1 MTTKKVIFFLAGAA
15 PTVDEAAAIAV
26 LELAATK
33 PFDLVVR
40 RADMTGAKDY
50 NYGAGPEA
58 CDFVAGTPPNDNPI
72 VQLFAS
78 KAGTFSGVGSVDDTI
93 TIGGVVYTLKAAPT
107 TVANEVKIGGSAALT
122 AANLAAAINLTGTP
136 GTDYGSLTVI
146 HPTVSAAVEGAVVT
160 VTAKTAGVGGNAI
173 VLAESGTGFSWAGGA
188 VLLSGGGPSG
198 FYEEKDSVITSGTGD
213 TVTVTMVDGTLT
225 TLVLS

>member
-1 MTTKKVIFFLAGAA
+1 MTTKKAIFFIAGAS

-26 LELAATK
+26 LQLAATK
-33 PFDLVVR
+33 PFDLFVR
-40 RADMTGAKDY
+40 RADLATSAAY
-50 NYGAGPEA
+50 SYGAGPEA

-78 KAGTFSGVGSVDDTI
+78 MAGTFSGVGTAADTI
-93 TIGGVVYTLKAAPT
+93 TIGAVVYTLRAAPT
-107 TVANEVKIGGSAALT
+107 TVANEILIGGTAAET

-146 HPTVSAAVEGAVVT
+146 HPTVSAVVESAVVT
-160 VTAKTAGVGGNAI
+160 VTAKVAGVGGNAI
-173 VLAESGTGFSWAGGA
+173 LLAEAGTGFSWAGGA
-188 VLLSGGGPSG
+188 VLLAGGGPSG
-198 FYEEKDSVITSGTGD
+198 FYEEKPLLITSGSGD
-213 TVTVTMVDGTLT
+213 TVTVTTIDGDMT